1 MNTNTAIRILAVVL
15 PCCFLLPVPA
25 QAQPDLNFKRVRLA
39 WPNVEVYF
47 SVGCNGIKNYQLK
60 PSDVRL
66 YEDGHEI
73 TDFGLWCPDPGSRCP
88 ISVGLVFDASD
99 SMKGEGSEGAKHG
112 GMTFVGNM
120 DDVID
125 EACVIHF
132 NQSVWVYQTMT
143 TDTVALKQ
151 AVSLLPTFG
160 ATALWDGIFTALAIV
175 QNNGHNQCRA
185 VIVLSDGEDNSS
197 TRHGL
202 PDVITFAVQHNIR
215 VFPIGY
221 GENIAEDDLR
231 MLAAMTGG
239 EYYQTPNASE
249 LASIY
254 REISTILYDYFQE
267 CLLLYEPRCG
277 DDQSHEVELKVENL
291 CGGDATLRRT
301 YLAPRDS
308 STYREKHLGIGEAT
322 GMGGAEIRVP
332 IDLRTP
338 WFRERLYPTSITLA
352 FDRKKLRLLRAETP
366 AGTLLDGMALH
377 TSDLSDGGRIR
388 IPFGRTIE
396 GTGTLFYAVFAT
408 ERHGGDAS
416 YAIRSSGA
424 IAEKGCIVPVVD
436 QGTLHVTRSR
446 AVPRCTIDMP
456 GALTWNSVLHRYEPD
471 PVTVR
476 LDLSNAGTVAA
487 AMGSIALRYDPTV
500 FELDGGKPEILM
512 DTLHA
517 GGQIS
522 LQWKLVARPQATA
535 GSSEI
540 CVATSFE
547 ATEEV
552 LCCGTVELP
561 SAGMLLGCDLDLPA
575 IQYQAAQR
583 AFQPNPFDLRLS
595 VGNAGMVASGRLQAA
610 LQLPEGL
617 YIEGGEQYVKELPE
631 SPLQP
636 GAPSTVSWRI
646 RLVSPLGDERLPVRI
661 ELLNDGA
668 FYRSCSDTIVLPS
681 IPSEFVPVVTA
692 TGSTSFCVG
701 DSVLLDAGE
710 GYVAYRWNTGQ
721 RTRYLA
727 VHASGQYF
735 ATVRDAQGRVGRSD
749 PVTVSVHAAP
759 GKPVISRSGNV
770 LSIEGEVEMQWY
782 RNGQPIGGATGAQLA
797 VTQTGVYRVRV
808 RNAYGCESES
818 DPFTVNILSDRGL
831 PAAVQ
836 PAIVVSPHP
845 VRSMMQLTI
854 SAPPG
859 DAALRL
865 RIHDLLGRV
874 MLERSIEVPLRAA
887 LMIETGGW
895 IPGLYFVSAVGP
907 NVVLGTTFLKQ

>member
-1 MNTNTAIRILAVVL
+1 MNTNTAFRIAVSVL
-15 PCCFLLPVPA
+15 LCVLLMPVAA

-112 GMTFVGNM
+112 GMTFIGNM

-125 EACVIHF
+125 EASVIHF
-132 NQSVWVYQTMT
+132 NQSVWVYQQMT

-202 PDVITFAVQHNIR
+202 LDVITFAVTHNIR

-231 MLAAMTGG
+231 LLAQMTGG

-267 CLLLYEPRCG
+267 CLLMYEPRCG
-277 DDQSHEVELKVENL
+277 DDQPHEVELKVENL
-291 CGGDATLRRT
+291 CGGDASLRRT
-301 YLAPRDS
+301 YHAPRDS
-308 STYREKHLGIGEAT
+308 TTFREKHFGIGEAT

-338 WFRERLYPTSITLA
+338 FFRERLYPMSITLN

-366 AGTLLDGMALH
+366 SGTLLDGMALH
-377 TSDLSDGGRIR
+377 TAELSDGGRIR
-388 IPFGRTIE
+388 IPFGRTLD
-396 GTGTLFYAVFAT
+396 GTGTLLYAVFGSN
-408 ERHGGDAS
+408 RHESDAS
-416 YAIRSSGA
+416 YAIRSDDA
-424 IAEKGCIVPVVD
+424 VAEKGCIVPIVE
-436 QGTLHVTRSR
+436 QGTVHVTRSR
-446 AVPRCTIDMP
+446 AVPRCTVEMP
-456 GALTWNSVLHRYEPD
+456 AVLSWNSALHRYEPD

-476 LDLSNAGTVAA
+476 LDLSNDGTINAA
-487 AMGSIALRYDPTV
+487 VGTITLRYDPMV
-500 FELDGGKPEILM
+500 FELDEGAAVISM

-517 GGQIS
+517 GGQTS
-522 LQWKLVARPQATA
+522 LLWKLIARPQASA
-535 GSSEI
+535 GNSEVCI
-540 CVATSFE
+540 ATQFE
-547 ATEEV
+547 GTDET

-583 AFQPNPFDLRLS
+583 AFQPNPFDLRLH
-595 VGNAGMVASGRLQAA
+595 VGNAGVVASGQLQAM

-617 YIEGGEQYVKELPE
+617 YIESGEQYVKDLSE

-636 GAPSTVSWRI
+636 GSSTTVGWRL
-646 RLVSPLGDERLPVRI
+646 RLVSPLGDERLPVRV
-661 ELLNDGA
+661 ELHNDGG

-681 IPSEFVPVVTA
+681 IPSEFVPAVTA
-692 TGSTSFCVG
+692 QGPTAFCTG
-701 DSVLLDAGE
+701 DSVLLDAGA

-727 VHASGQYF
+727 VHTSGQYV
-735 ATVRDAQGRVGRSD
+735 ATVRDAQGRVGQSD
-749 PVTVSVHAAP
+749 PVTVSVHASP
-759 GKPVISRSGNV
+759 QKPVISREGNV
-770 LSIEGEVEMQWY
+770 LRFEGEVEIQWF
-782 RNGQPIGGATGAQLA
+782 RNGQPVGGATGTQFTL
-797 VTQTGVYRVRV
+797 TQTGVYKVRV

-818 DPFTVNILSDRGL
+818 DPFIVNVLSDYAL
-831 PAAVQ
+831 PVPSA
-836 PAIVVSPHP
+836 PALVVSPHP
-845 VRSMMQLTI
+845 VRSLMQLTFY
-854 SAPPG
+854 AVPG
-859 DAALRL
+859 EEAMRL
-865 RIHDLLGRV
+865 RIQDLLGRV
-874 MLERSIEVPLRAA
+874 VLERSIEGTQRAT
-887 LMIETGGW
+887 LMIETEGW
-895 IPGLYFVSAVGP
+895 TSGLYFISAVGART
-907 NVVLGTTFLKQ
+907 VLGTTFLKQ